1 MKWEEKQKYPSK
13 CAASVDLFWLR
24 KLSLLTVITC
34 VISVH
39 HCSFI
44 NICLVKTPLISLF
57 ERNAENSGT
66 VWGKKKRVQ
75 QLSFRVE
82 TKHFVSYG
90 KSHLLLNVAPTLQQ
104 SGCGSITATRLAQ
117 RLKTLS
123 LCPLRARD
131 PPPRSWAR
139 RAGSYPAG
147 ERHHVVRIPAAV
159 QADAGTPWTKPPSHS
174 AFSHSRWQRTNWTNS
189 KTEDFQKKKNQK
201 KIWASKKKS
210 GKHVRI
216 WQLYG
221 KAARTTAGPDGAD
234 ISTQLRASW
243 HWAYESSAGTESEWQ
258 WRTCTYC
265 TARCQHS
272 SFTCRKLSSSA
283 AHPRCPFKK
292 HRLLQKRG

>member
-24 KLSLLTVITC
+24 KLSLLAVITC

-57 ERNAENSGT
+57 ERNAVNSGA
-66 VWGKKKRVQ
+66 VWGKKKKRVQ
-75 QLSFRVE
+75 QLSFCVE

-90 KSHLLLNVAPTLQQ
+90 KSHLLPNVAPTLQQ

-117 RLKTLS
+117 RPKTLP

-131 PPPRSWAR
+131 PPPRSRAR

-159 QADAGTPWTKPPSHS
+159 QADAEAHPGQSHHPTLHFHT
-174 AFSHSRWQRTNWTNS
+174 ADGKEQTEQTQRR
-189 KTEDFQKKKNQK
+189 KTFEKKKK
-201 KIWASKKKS
+201 KSGLLKKS